1 MNPTYPTSEGTFYP
15 LVDGVVAVAVNQMFL
30 TTGQPL
36 HVYTFIYTRL
46 PVELWTVPSSSN
58 IETDLIKSVV

>member
-1 MNPTYPTSEGTFYP
+1 MNTNPVHEDLCSSTIMNPTYPTSEGTFYP

-46 PVELWTVPSSSN
+46 PVEL
-58 IETDLIKSVV
+58 